1 MPLVIEEYS
10 AGYRGRKVVDR
21 LTVPPIEPGIVTAL
35 VGPNGAGK
43 STLLRSI
50 AGLQPGKGSVKLND
64 LDLAHLPLAE
74 RTKHVSFMPQAL
86 PQRVALTVLEAVLS
100 ALRVSPMADRT
111 RGASQLH
118 RRAMAV
124 LDRIGIANVAME
136 RLDRLSGGQRQL
148 ASLAQAIV
156 REPKLLLLD
165 EPTSSLDLR
174 HQVLVMSLIRQFA
187 AEGRIVIV
195 VLHDL
200 NLAARWAGGV
210 VVLNGGKLDTAGQP
224 EEAITSDVLAR
235 VYGVKARVE
244 SCSAG
249 RIQVLVDGP
258 LDPQNTGGGTRGEVQ

>member
-1 MPLVIEEYS
+1 MSLVIKEYS
-10 AGYRGRKVVDR
+10 AGYRRRPVIQQ
-21 LTVPPIEPGIVTAL
+21 LTMPPIKRGVVTAL

-50 AGLQPGKGSVKLND
+50 AGLLPGHGSAKLDQFD
-64 LDLAHLPLAE
+64 LDRMPLAE

-100 ALRVSPMADRT
+100 ALRVSSMADQMS
-111 RGASQLH
+111 GASEIH

-124 LDRIGIANVAME
+124 LARIGIAPIAME
-136 RLDRLSGGQRQL
+136 RLDQLSGGQRQL

-156 REPKLLLLD
+156 RQPKLLLLD

-174 HQVLVMSLIRQFA
+174 HQVLVMSLISQFA
-187 AEGRIVIV
+187 AEDRIVIV

-200 NLAARWAGGV
+200 NLAVRWAQNI
-210 VVLNGGKLDTAGQP
+210 VVLNAGALDVAGKP
-224 EEAITSDVLAR
+224 EDAINSALLAR
-235 VYGVKARVE
+235 VYGVHARVE
-244 SCSAG
+244 TCSAG

-258 LDPQNTGGGTRGEVQ
+258 IESSNSQGEARSAMR

>member
-1 MPLVIEEYS
+1 MSLTIQNYS
-10 AGYRGRKVVDR
+10 AGYRGRPVIQG
-21 LTVPPIEPGIVTAL
+21 LTLPPIEPGTVSAL

-50 AGLQPGKGSVKLND
+50 AG
-64 LDLAHLPLAE
+64 HLPGHGSAKLGQLELDRMVLAE
-74 RTKHVSFMPQAL
+74 RTRHVSFMPQAL

-100 ALRVSPMADRT
+100 ALRMSPVAGQT
-111 RGASQLH
+111 IGASQMH
-118 RRAMAV
+118 HRAMAV
-124 LDRIGIANVAME
+124 LDRIGIAHIAME

-165 EPTSSLDLR
+165 EPTSALDLR
-174 HQVLVMSLIRQFA
+174 HQVLVMSLVSQFA
-187 AEGRIVIV
+187 AEGRIVVV

-200 NLAARWAGGV
+200 NLAVRWSGGV
-210 VVLNGGKLDTAGQP
+210 VVLNAGSLDVAGKP
-224 EEAITSDVLAR
+224 EDAITSELLAR

-244 SCSAG
+244 TCSAG

-258 LDPQNTGGGTRGEVQ
+258 LDPPNERRDVQ